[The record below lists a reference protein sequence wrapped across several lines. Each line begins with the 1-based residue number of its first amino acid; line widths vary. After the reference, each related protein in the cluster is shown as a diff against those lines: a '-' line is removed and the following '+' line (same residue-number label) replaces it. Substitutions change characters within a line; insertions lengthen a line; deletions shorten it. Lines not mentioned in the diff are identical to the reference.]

1 MIISD
6 MQIMWYCTALDI
18 FKFALNFSMLA
29 IIAKF
34 KASNFGLSSFR

>member
-18 FKFALNFSMLA
+18 FKFAQNFFMLA
-29 IIAKF
+29 IIAAL
-34 KASNFGLSSFR
+34 KASNFHFSSFQ